1 MILSEFITLTKE
13 GSLAQTKV
21 TESSII
27 SFTNLG
33 IQVISDEFDLLNK
46 KEIIT
51 LQANIT
57 EYDLPSDF
65 ESAYIITTP
74 GIYWRDLK
82 GNLTKQRTEPFE
94 VGINVIGDFNS
105 IFISDNLTFTV
116 PYPIANQPLTLEYKS
131 TPPTVKSLTSKLPI
145 ASQYFIV
152 LMLYVT
158 YLGFLQSQGSSHAD
172 TLSAFKAYRNSV
184 DSINETGT
192 FINTFGFNNKF
203 NERGFV

>member
-1 MILSEFITLTKE
+1 MLLSEFITLTKD
-13 GSLAQTKV
+13 GSLHQTNI
-21 TESSII
+21 TEASII

-33 IQVISDEFDLLNK
+33 IQTISDEFDLLSK
-46 KEIIT
+46 KELIT
-51 LQANIT
+51 LYANVT

-65 ESAYIITTP
+65 ESVYIITTP

-82 GNLTKQRTEPFE
+82 GNLTKQRNESFE
-94 VGINVIGDFNS
+94 VGVNVIGDYNS
-105 IFISDNLTFTV
+105 IFISNNLTFTV
-116 PYPIANQPLTLEYKS
+116 PYPIDNQPLTLEYKT
-131 TPPTVKSLTSKLPI
+131 TPPKVLNLTSKLPI
-145 ASQYFIV
+145 ASQYIVV

-158 YLGFLQSQGSSHAD
+158 YLGFLQALGSSHAD
-172 TLSAFKAYRNSV
+172 TLSAFKAYRASV